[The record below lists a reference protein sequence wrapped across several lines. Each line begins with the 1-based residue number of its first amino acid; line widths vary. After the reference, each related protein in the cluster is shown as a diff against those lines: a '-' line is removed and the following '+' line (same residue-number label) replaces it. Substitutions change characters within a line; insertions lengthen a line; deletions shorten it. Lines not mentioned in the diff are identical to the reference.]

1 MSLVLIAAV
10 ARNGVIGR
18 DNELVWRDRDD
29 LQRFKR
35 LTLGH
40 VLMMGRRT
48 YDSIGRPLP
57 GRTTIVVT
65 RRPDW
70 SAPGVTVA
78 HSFEEALKL
87 AEEVS
92 PGQDVYVAGGGE
104 IYRLA
109 LPLADRLELTEIAA
123 DLDGDTTFPA
133 YDRSAWTEATREQR
147 SGYAWVTYAR
157 QPGLMTPATGS
168 GDTREDRPRRPVP
181 YRS

>member
-18 DNELVWRDRDD
+18 DNDLVWRDRDD

-40 VLMMGRRT
+40 VLVMGRQT

-65 RRPDW
+65 RQPDW

-78 HSFEEALKL
+78 HSFDEALKL
-87 AEEVS
+87 AEDAS
-92 PGQDVYVAGGGE
+92 PDKDVYVAGGGE

-109 LPLADRLELTEIAA
+109 LPLADRLELTEIDA
-123 DLDGDTTFPA
+123 DLDGDTVFPA
-133 YDRSAWTEATREQR
+133 YDQSAWTEVSREHR
-147 SGYAWVTYAR
+147 DDYRWATYAR
-157 QPGLMTPATGS
+157 RPGLAQT
-168 GDTREDRPRRPVP
+168 
-181 YRS
+181 

>member
-1 MSLVLIAAV
+1 MSRMGGLDGLDQQDVPRARTKRIVLVAAV
-10 ARNGVIGR
+10 ASNGVIGA
-18 DNELVWRDRDD
+18 DGDIPWRIPEEFAH
-29 LQRFKR
+29 FKR

-40 VLMMGRRT
+40 TLLMGRAT

-70 SAPGVTVA
+70 SAPGVMVA

-87 AEEVS
+87 AEDVS

-109 LPLADRLELTEIAA
+109 LPLADRLELTEIDA
-123 DLDGDTTFPA
+123 DLDGDTRFPA
-133 YDRSAWTEATREQR
+133 YDPADWAETSRSEHP
-147 SGYAWVTYAR
+147 GYSWVTYTR
-157 QPGLMTPATGS
+157 NKPG
-168 GDTREDRPRRPVP
+168 RE
-181 YRS
+181 

>member
-18 DNELVWRDRDD
+18 DNDLVWRDRDD

-40 VLMMGRRT
+40 VLVMGRRT

-65 RRPDW
+65 RQPDW
-70 SAPGVTVA
+70 SAPGVVVA
-78 HSFEEALKL
+78 HSFDEALKL
-87 AEEVS
+87 AEDVS

-109 LPLADRLELTEIAA
+109 LPVADRLELTEIDA
-123 DLDGDTTFPA
+123 DLDGDTRFPV
-133 YDRSAWTEATREQR
+133 YDPAVWAETSRSEHP
-147 SGYAWVTYAR
+147 GYSWVTY
-157 QPGLMTPATGS
+157 
-168 GDTREDRPRRPVP
+168 TRNNLDASDR
-181 YRS
+181 